1 MGLNA
6 WVFLLWHVHGEEDEG
21 HELVGAYSSRA
32 AAADAVRRLDG
43 KPGFRERPRLLDDD
57 GDPGGGFFI
66 AEYEL
71 DEDTWPEGH
80 APGGELIL
88 EAEHASPLDWISQ
101 PMGASV
107 DLQDDEATRRVLG
120 ES

>member
-1 MGLNA
+1 MSLKTR
-6 WVFLLWHVHGEEDEG
+6 VFLLWHVHGEEDEDP
-21 HELVGAYSSRA
+21 ELVGVYSSWA

-66 AEYEL
+66 AESEL
-71 DEDTWPEGH
+71 DKDAWPEGH
-80 APGGELIL
+80 VSGGELAL
-88 EAEHASPLDWISQ
+88 EAERPSPLDWMSQ
-101 PMGASV
+101 PMDASV
-107 DLQDDEATRRVLG
+107 DLEDDEATRRVLG